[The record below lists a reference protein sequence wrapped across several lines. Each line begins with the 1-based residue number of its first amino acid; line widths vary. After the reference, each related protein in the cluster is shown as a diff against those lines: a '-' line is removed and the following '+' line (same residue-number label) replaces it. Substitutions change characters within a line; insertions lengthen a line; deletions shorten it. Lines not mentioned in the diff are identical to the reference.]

1 MKVTPKVTPKVV
13 KNILLIGDDQQS
25 NAEIADLLLQTPLAH
40 SNVTTR
46 IIGDEPPP
54 TSDEISNF
62 DVALIN
68 ISDQAKVSESSVT
81 KLTQLA
87 KQPAPTILV
96 CAGRHTS
103 HVLHSLM
110 EHCVEILQRRD
121 ISSTLLD
128 CVIRYVTANR
138 QLQEGMQE
146 SEFLSEAVLDGIAEG
161 VIICD
166 ADGNIVSMNPMA
178 EQIFGCAEC
187 DATEKNLIDLLSGK
201 DQTRVQRFIEGA
213 MAKVNNEPLRFA
225 EEVQGRRIDGAL
237 FPMELLVRSAHL
249 SSRDMLTC
257 IVRDITVHK
266 QKEEELQ
273 LTATAFETHTAVLIT
288 SVDGTILRVNPAF
301 TQITGYTAEEAVG
314 SNPKMLQ
321 SGHHDEA
328 FYDKFWES
336 IQTTGRWEGEIWN
349 KRKNGEIYPEWQ
361 TITAVKNNAGEVTHY
376 VATFQDITERKQ
388 TQALIEHQAFYD
400 ALTNLPNR
408 RMMLDR
414 LNQELSSARRHNIY
428 GALLFLDLDHFKTL
442 NDSMGH
448 AVGDSLLQQMA
459 KRLSNHVRAEDTVS
473 RLGGDEFVVLLSNLG
488 ASEKSATSTANTIA
502 KKIHASIS
510 RPYQLEGHSFSFTS
524 SIGIT
529 LFPFAGDSADDVLK
543 HADAA
548 MYRAKGKGRNAICF
562 YQASMQAEADERLQL
577 EKELRLA
584 IQKNELVLY
593 YQPQFNNE
601 GGLVGAEA
609 LLRWSHPKRGI
620 VEPRDFIALA
630 EETNL
635 IQPMGVWVM
644 KTAVKQ
650 YVDWLDS
657 GLFSGREYIAINV
670 SPRQIQQDDFVSD
683 IADVLN
689 EHSVSPRCLKL
700 ELTESVLLDDLHEV
714 VAKMNQ
720 LKELGVSF
728 SMDDFGT
735 GFSSLSYLKRL
746 PFDQIKIDKTFIR
759 DVSRDL
765 NDAAIVETIIAMAEH
780 LRIDVIA
787 EGVETRE
794 EFEFLQR
801 KGCTN
806 YQGFYFST
814 PLQASSFEQTIR
826 QLQHNKQS
834 AAKTG

>member
-1 MKVTPKVTPKVV
+1 MKEPPIVV
-13 KNILLIGDDQQS
+13 NNILLVGDDQQS
-25 NAEIADLLLQTPLAH
+25 NAEIADLLARTPLTNSAIT
-40 SNVTTR
+40 SFLL
-46 IIGDEPPP
+46 GDVLPAIVNE
-54 TSDEISNF
+54 SSVF
-62 DVALIN
+62 DIALIN
-68 ISDQAKVSESSVT
+68 ITDQENVSRSSVE
-81 KLTQLA
+81 Q
-87 KQPAPTILV
+87 
-96 CAGRHTS
+96 
-103 HVLHSLM
+103 
-110 EHCVEILQRRD
+110 ILQLLKGSVPALMICASETTSKALQALSEQCAEIFQHRD
-121 ISSTLLD
+121 ISPALLG
-128 CVIRYVTANR
+128 CAISYVMANQQLRNEMLESEIRY
-138 QLQEGMQE
+138 G
-146 SEFLSEAVLDGIAEG
+146 AVLDSIAEG
-161 VIICD
+161 VIVCD
-166 ADGNIVSMNPMA
+166 ADGNIESMNPVA
-178 EQIFGCAEC
+178 EQIFACVEGNVIS
-187 DATEKNLIDLLSGK
+187 KNLIEFLSDT
-201 DQTRVQRFIEGA
+201 DQARVRCFIEETRDT
-213 MAKVNNEPLRFA
+213 VNEELPRFA
-225 EEVQGRRIDGAL
+225 EEVQGRRVDGSQ
-237 FPMELLVRSAHL
+237 FPMELLVSSTRL
-249 SSRDMLTC
+249 SSRGVLTC
-257 IVRDITVHK
+257 IVRDITAHK

-273 LTATAFETHTAVLIT
+273 LTATAFETHTAILIT

-321 SGHHDEA
+321 SGHHDKA
-328 FYDKFWES
+328 FYDSFWES
-336 IQTTGRWEGEIWN
+336 VRATGRWEGEIWN

-388 TQALIEHQAFYD
+388 AQALIEHHAFYD
-400 ALTNLPNR
+400 SLTNLPNR

-414 LNQELSSARRHNIY
+414 LNQELSSARRHRVY

-488 ASEKSATSTANTIA
+488 ASEKSATTTANNIA

-529 LFPFAGDSADDVLK
+529 LFPFAKDTADDVLK

-548 MYRAKGKGRNAICF
+548 MYRAKSKGRNAICF
-562 YQASMQAEADERLQL
+562 YQSSMQAEADQRLQL
-577 EKELRLA
+577 EKELRMA
-584 IQKNELVLY
+584 IHNNELVLY
-593 YQPQFNNE
+593 YQPQFDNQGE
-601 GGLVGAEA
+601 LVGAEA

-650 YVDWLDS
+650 YVEWLDS
-657 GLFSGREYIAINV
+657 GLFTGREYIAINV
-670 SPRQIQQDDFVSD
+670 SPRQIQQDDFVSE
-683 IADVLN
+683 IAGVLN
-689 EHSVSPRCLKL
+689 EYAVSPRCLKL
-700 ELTESVLLDDLHEV
+700 ELTESVLLDDLHDV
-714 VAKMNQ
+714 VEKMNQ

-780 LRIDVIA
+780 LRLDVIA

-826 QLQHNKQS
+826 QLQNNKPS
-834 AAKTG
+834 AIKAG